1 MGVTAVDLSRMALA
15 GLAVCTFLLSCTGS
29 GIRTP
34 LHQNEISRVYLEWVP
49 QESFRASH
57 PTTLSPTVIRGAL
70 QGLRVQKPK
79 ADLGELLPGQQEPRR
94 VFSDEDAELL
104 IPHILS
110 ALSQATSEEHVV
122 FQRIYPWE
130 YGSRMTAGTLSL
142 HEDLLFL
149 TITHYTQKH
158 EGINFVYVDDRQAP
172 DPTGLGGQT
181 VLFVPQETLRPDKS
195 PQEPGHPDEVTL
207 AIDYRLL
214 ETMQEAR
221 EQPAP
226 SLIRPTEMPSITDN
240 RDDIVSPIT
249 QKGIHDTGESSSKDP
264 ALRALEEQVHKQ
276 EQDLEQLR
284 NELQEIQRSRD
295 SQRQLH

>member
-1 MGVTAVDLSRMALA
+1 MTLLLAYSDTFREYPYNRRTTGVALVVFF
-15 GLAVCTFLLSCTGS
+15 GVIFSKLRWNFS
-29 GIRTP
+29 
-34 LHQNEISRVYLEWVP
+34 
-49 QESFRASH
+49 
-57 PTTLSPTVIRGAL
+57 TLPPTVIHGAL
-70 QGLRVQKPK
+70 RGLRVQKLQT
-79 ADLGELLPGQQEPRR
+79 DFGELLRVQQEPKRI
-94 VFSDEDAELL
+94 FSDEDVELL
-104 IPHILS
+104 TPHILS
-110 ALSQATSEEHVV
+110 ALSQATPEEQIV

-142 HEDLLFL
+142 HKDLLFL

-158 EGINFVYVDDRQAP
+158 EGINLVYVDDRQAP

-181 VLFVPQETLRPDKS
+181 VLFVPKETLRPDKS

-207 AIDYRLL
+207 AINYPLL
-214 ETMQEAR
+214 ETMQEAH
-221 EQPAP
+221 EQSAP
-226 SLIRPTEMPSITDN
+226 SLIRQTETPSITDN
-240 RDDIVSPIT
+240 REGVVSPIT

-295 SQRQLH
+295 SQR

>member
-1 MGVTAVDLSRMALA
+1 MKVRAVGLY
-15 GLAVCTFLLSCTGS
+15 GLALTGVAACTVLLACTGS
-29 GIRTP
+29 GVRTP
-34 LHQNEISRVYLEWVP
+34 LHQDETSRVYLEWVP

-57 PTTLSPTVIRGAL
+57 PATLPPTVIRGAL

-79 ADLGELLPGQQEPRR
+79 TDLGELLTGQQEPRR
-94 VFSDEDAELL
+94 VFSDEDAQLL

-110 ALSQATSEEHVV
+110 ALSQATPEEHVV

-149 TITHYTQKH
+149 TITHYTQNQ
-158 EGINFVYVDDRQAP
+158 GGLNFGYVDDRQAP
-172 DPTGLGGQT
+172 NPTGLADQT
-181 VLFVPQETLRPDKS
+181 VLFVPEEALRPDKA
-195 PQEPGHPDEVTL
+195 PQEPGHPHEVTL
-207 AIDYRLL
+207 PINYQLL

-226 SLIRPTEMPSITDN
+226 ALIRQTEMPSITDTGN
-240 RDDIVSPIT
+240 GVVSPMT
-249 QKGIHDTGESSSKDP
+249 RNGVHDHGESSSKDP

-276 EQDLEQLR
+276 QQDLEQLR
-284 NELQEIQRSRD
+284 NQLQEIRRSRD
-295 SQRQLH
+295 SQRQFH